1 MRLSRIG
8 RRLLVFNLLL
18 VFLPI
23 AGFLYLDVYEK
34 QLLEAQERSMVQQGR
49 VLSAALAGHGLLEG
63 GEVQQVLRRLNRRL
77 DARLRVV
84 DAGGMVL
91 ADTSLLGPR
100 EQAAVAAAPPVAARR
115 NLLYRAGAFLAD
127 LTRRAPPQA
136 EPTPSPEEGTAGRL
150 DGKEVR
156 AALSGRYGRATRVS
170 PGQRSVTLSSAIPI
184 ESGGGIAGAV
194 VVTQSSYRI
203 LQDLYAIRLRIAEI
217 FVVSV
222 LAALLLSVFLAATI
236 SRPLAAL
243 REESAAILDRRGRL
257 RGTIHGLA
265 RKDEIGDLARALE
278 ELTRRL
284 EDRQRGTE
292 TFASDVAHEL
302 KNPLASIRSA
312 AELLPDVREPEER
325 RRFVAII
332 QEEVARMER
341 QVSQLAEITRIDA
354 RLEDEEQV
362 AVPLNGLLAQIAER
376 FRMRE
381 GGRVR
386 FELVLPDEVLAVR
399 AAPERLTQVFENL
412 LDNAAGFS
420 PDGAEVRVT
429 LERSPEGAA
438 VVRVADEGPGIP
450 GEHLERI
457 FDRFFSHRPEGG
469 GAAGLHPGL
478 GLAIVKAIVEGY
490 GGSVSAANN
499 DGKGSVLT
507 VRLPAS
513 RTGVFKASGR

>member
-1 MRLSRIG
+1 
-8 RRLLVFNLLL
+8 
-18 VFLPI
+18 
-23 AGFLYLDVYEK
+23 GFLYLDIYEK

-49 VLSAALAGHGLLEG
+49 VLSAALSGRGVLEG
-63 GEVQQVLRRLNRRL
+63 GEVEQVLRRLNRRL

-84 DAGGMVL
+84 GTEGLVL
-91 ADTSLLGPR
+91 ADTGPLR
-100 EQAAVAAAPPVAARR
+100 AEEGRRAGGAGPPRARAGQAAASRASRGPARR
-115 NLLYRAGAFLAD
+115 NPLYRAGAFLAD
-127 LTRRAPPQA
+127 LTRRAPPPSEPAPSA
-136 EPTPSPEEGTAGRL
+136 EEAAAGKL

-194 VVTQSSYRI
+194 VVSQSSYRI
-203 LQDLYAIRLRIAEI
+203 LQDLYAVRLPIAET
-217 FVVSV
+217 FAVSV

-257 RGTIHGLA
+257 RGTIRGLA

-284 EDRQRGTE
+284 EDRQRGAE

-312 AELLPDVREPEER
+312 AELLHDVREPEER
-325 RRFVAII
+325 RRFVGII

-354 RLEDEEQV
+354 RLENEEQV

-381 GGRVR
+381 SGRVGFDLR
-386 FELVLPDEVLAVR
+386 MPEEILAVR
-399 AAPERLTQVFENL
+399 AAPERLTQVFE
-412 LDNAAGFS
+412 
-420 PDGAEVRVT
+420 
-429 LERSPEGAA
+429 
-438 VVRVADEGPGIP
+438 
-450 GEHLERI
+450 
-457 FDRFFSHRPEGG
+457 
-469 GAAGLHPGL
+469 
-478 GLAIVKAIVEGY
+478 
-490 GGSVSAANN
+490 
-499 DGKGSVLT
+499 
-507 VRLPAS
+507 
-513 RTGVFKASGR
+513 